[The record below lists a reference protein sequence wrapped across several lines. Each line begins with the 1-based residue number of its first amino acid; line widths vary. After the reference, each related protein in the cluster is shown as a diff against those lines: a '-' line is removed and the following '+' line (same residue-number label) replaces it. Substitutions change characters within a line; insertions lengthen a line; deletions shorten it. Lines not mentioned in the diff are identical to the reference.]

1 MNDFRNRD
9 FFHEGMREFQDL
21 FDGRRTAEAIET
33 NGKHYEFWE
42 DEKELIKNAQ
52 FFFIASSW
60 KEYIDCN
67 IKSGDP
73 GFVKILE
80 GGVIEYPEYD
90 GNSMYRTAGNIM
102 KNPNVALLFV
112 NFDGKSRRIRINGQA
127 SIHRDRKSNHPPI
140 FLEREREYLRH
151 QSGNKGIIFEIY
163 YLRAIHIG
171 KSELRILYQNKKG
184 NRLTKKSIW
193 IFLQVPRVYQKL
205 NLLN

>member
-33 NGKHYEFWE
+33 NRKHYEFWD

-90 GNSMYRTAGNIM
+90 GNSMYRTAGNII

-127 SIHRDRKSNHPPI
+127 SIHRDRKS
-140 FLEREREYLRH
+140 LEKHHGAKFVVRI
-151 QSGNKGIIFEIY
+151 KCEIY
-163 YLRAIHIG
+163 PNCPRYLPNLSLIHI
-171 KSELRILYQNKKG
+171 
-184 NRLTKKSIW
+184 
-193 IFLQVPRVYQKL
+193 
-205 NLLN
+205 

>member
-21 FDGRRTAEAIET
+21 FDGRRTAEAIEM
-33 NGKHYEFWE
+33 NRKHYEFWD

-73 GFVKILE
+73 GFVKIFE
-80 GGVIEYPEYD
+80 EGVIEYPEYD
-90 GNSMYRTAGNIM
+90 GNSMYRTAGNII

-127 SIHRDRKSNHPPI
+127 SIHRDSKS
-140 FLEREREYLRH
+140 LEQHHGAKFVVRI
-151 QSGNKGIIFEIY
+151 KCEIY
-163 YLRAIHIG
+163 PNCPRYVPNLKESKPSPHIPRKG
-171 KSELRILYQNKKG
+171 KGVPPPPEWKQRDYIRDILPKGDPHRKK
-184 NRLTKKSIW
+184 
-193 IFLQVPRVYQKL
+193 
-205 NLLN
+205 